1 MRRIIAVIL
10 FVTIFLGSLVPKVNW
25 SQSIKLPELITH
37 YYQHKREA
45 LKDFNVWDFLT
56 MHYSANSQHAKT
68 KHPSLPS
75 FDINGVS
82 YLYVI
87 PTLISFATTSSFSFV
102 EKEDHFN
109 WLNNYFFSIETNLL
123 NPPRHKQL

>member
-1 MRRIIAVIL
+1 MRRFIAVIL

-25 SQSIKLPELITH
+25 GQSIKLSELVTH

-45 LKDFNVWDFLT
+45 TKDFNVWDFLV
-56 MHYSANSQHAKT
+56 MHYSANSKHAKT

-82 YLYVI
+82 YLY
-87 PTLISFATTSSFSFV
+87 LISTFISFSSPAEFSFV
-102 EKEDHFN
+102 EKEDHFS
-109 WLNNYFFSIETNLL
+109 WLNNYFFSVETNLL
-123 NPPRHKQL
+123 NPPQA

>member
-1 MRRIIAVIL
+1 MRRFIAVIL
-10 FVTIFLGSLVPKVNW
+10 FITIFLGSLVPKVNW

-45 LKDFNVWDFLT
+45 PKDFNIWNFLV

-87 PTLISFATTSSFSFV
+87 PSFISFSSTITSSFV
-102 EKEDHFN
+102 EKEDHFS
-109 WLNNYFFSIETNLL
+109 WLNHYFFSADTTLL
-123 NPPRHKQL
+123 NPPRA

>member
-1 MRRIIAVIL
+1 MRRFIAVIL
-10 FVTIFLGSLVPKVNW
+10 FITISLGSLVPKVNW
-25 SQSIKLPELITH
+25 SQSIKLSELVTH

-45 LKDFNVWDFLT
+45 PKDFNLWDFLV
-56 MHYSANSQHAKT
+56 MHYSANSEHAKT

-87 PTLISFATTSSFSFV
+87 PTFISFANDTTFSFI
-102 EKEDHFN
+102 EKEDHFS
-109 WLNNYFFSIETNLL
+109 WLNNYFFSAEKNLL
-123 NPPRHKQL
+123 NPPQA

>member
-1 MRRIIAVIL
+1 LRRIIAVIL
-10 FVTIFLGSLVPKVNW
+10 FATIFLGSLVPKVNW

-45 LKDFNVWDFLT
+45 PKDFNVWDFLV

-87 PTLISFATTSSFSFV
+87 PTFISFSTTTTSSFV
-102 EKEDHFN
+102 EKEDNFS
-109 WLNNYFFSIETNLL
+109 WLNNYFFSAETSLL
-123 NPPRHKQL
+123 NPPRA